1 MTKVI
6 FLDAAGTLFDVRGS
20 VGEVYAQLAKDFGV
34 TVDSEELN
42 AAFFQSFAESNP
54 MAFPGRELAKIPQL
68 EFEWWLAV
76 SAKAFQI
83 AGVFQQFSDFPKF
96 FAELYAHF
104 ATAEPWFVYPDVLPA
119 LNRWQ
124 KQGIELAVVS
134 NFDSRLYAVLKS
146 LGLAKYFTSVTI
158 STEVGAAKPDAQIF
172 TAALQKHNCFAEN
185 VLHIGDSFK
194 ADYCG
199 ARSAGL
205 NAVWLNRQQEILDL
219 SKFDLTD
226 TRKVEEFASLDFIS
240 IPAAP
245 ELI

>member
-20 VGEVYAQLAKDFGV
+20 VGEVYQKLARTFGV
-34 TVDSEELN
+34 IVKSEELN
-42 AAFFQSFAESNP
+42 AAFFQSFADSSP
-54 MAFPGRELAKIPQL
+54 MAFPGIEAAKIPQL

-76 SAKAFQI
+76 SANAFQI
-83 AGVFQQFSDFPKF
+83 AGVFDQFADFPKF

-104 ATAEPWFVYPDVLPA
+104 ATAEPWFVYPDVFSA

-134 NFDSRLYAVLKS
+134 NFDSRLYAVLKA
-146 LGLAKYFTSVTI
+146 LNLDEYFTSVTI
-158 STEVGAAKPDAQIF
+158 STEVGAAKPDYRIF
-172 TAALQKHNCFAEN
+172 TVALQKHNCLAEN

-199 ARSAGL
+199 ARNAGL
-205 NAVWLNRQQEILDL
+205 KAVWLNRQQENIDL
-219 SKFDLTD
+219 GKLDLTD
-226 TRKVEEFASLDFIS
+226 KKIEEFPSLD
-240 IPAAP
+240 
-245 ELI
+245 LIVSH

>member
-20 VGEVYAQLAKDFGV
+20 VGEVYGQLAQNFGV
-34 TVDSEELN
+34 TVNSEELN
-42 AAFFQSFAESNP
+42 AAFFQSFADSSS
-54 MAFPGRELAKIPQL
+54 MTFPGIEPAKILQL
-68 EFEWWLAV
+68 EFEWWQTV

-83 AGVFQQFSDFPKF
+83 AGVYHQFSDFPKF

-124 KQGIELAVVS
+124 EQGIELAVVS
-134 NFDSRLYAVLKS
+134 NFDSRLYAVLKA
-146 LGLAKYFTSVTI
+146 LNLAEYFTSVTI
-158 STEVGAAKPDAQIF
+158 STEVGAAKPESQIF
-172 TAALQKHNCFAEN
+172 TTALQKHNCIAEN

-205 NAVWLNRQQEILDL
+205 NAIWLNRQQETLDL
-219 SKFDLTD
+219 GKLDLTD
-226 TRKVEEFASLDFIS
+226 FQKVKEFASLDFI
-240 IPAAP
+240 
-245 ELI
+245 

>member
-1 MTKVI
+1 MTEVI

-20 VGEVYAQLAKDFGV
+20 VGEVYRQLANSFGV
-34 TVDSEELN
+34 AVKSEDLN
-42 AAFFQSFAESNP
+42 AAFSQSFASASP
-54 MAFPGRELAKIPQL
+54 MAFPGIEAAKIPQF

-83 AGVFQQFSDFPKF
+83 AGVFDEFSDFPKF

-104 ATAEPWFVYPDVLPA
+104 ATAEPWFVYPDVFPA

-124 KQGIELAVVS
+124 QQGIELAVVS

-146 LGLAKYFTSVTI
+146 LNLTEYFRYVTI
-158 STEVGAAKPDAQIF
+158 STEVGAAKPDSQIF
-172 TAALQKHNCFAEN
+172 TAALQKHNCLAEN

-205 NAVWLNRQQEILDL
+205 NAIWLNRQQEKLDL
-219 SKFDLTD
+219 GKLDLISFQ
-226 TRKVEEFASLDFIS
+226 KVEEFASLDFI
-240 IPAAP
+240 
-245 ELI
+245 